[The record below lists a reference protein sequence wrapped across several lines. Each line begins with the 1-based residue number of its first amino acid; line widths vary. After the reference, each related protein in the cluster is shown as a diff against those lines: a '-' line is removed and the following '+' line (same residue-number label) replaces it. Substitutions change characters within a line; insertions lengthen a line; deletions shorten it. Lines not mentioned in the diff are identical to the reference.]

1 MCIPKAGIHPK
12 FFHQRGVSLVE
23 LVVFIVIV
31 SVALAGTL
39 LIMNQTTRSSADPV
53 IRKQSLAIAES
64 LLEEIALMPFTFC
77 DPDDAQATTAM
88 SSTVGPAGCAAMVES
103 MGPEP
108 GETRYAGATPFDNV
122 NDYHNFQMNAGN
134 GGIRDITG
142 TVIASLDGY
151 AAAVSVIPS
160 ALGGIPAADALLI
173 TVTVIGPNAEP
184 VVQQGY
190 RTRYSPRTT
199 P

>member
-1 MCIPKAGIHPK
+1 M
-12 FFHQRGVSLVE
+12 FHQRGLSLVE
-23 LVVFIVIV
+23 LVIFIVIV
-31 SVALAGTL
+31 SVGLVGTL
-39 LIMNQTTRSSADPV
+39 LVLNQTTRSSADPV

-64 LLEEIALMPFTFC
+64 LLEEIELMPFTFC
-77 DPDDAQATTAM
+77 DPDDAQATTAT
-88 SSTVGPAGCAAMVES
+88 SATVGPNGCAAMVES
-103 MGPEP
+103 LGPEP

-134 GGIRDITG
+134 GGIRDISG
-142 TVIASLDGY
+142 TVIGGLDGY
-151 AAAVSVIPS
+151 AATVTVTPT
-160 ALGGIPAADALLI
+160 ALGSITSADSLLI

-184 VVQQGY
+184 IVQQGY

>member
-1 MCIPKAGIHPK
+1 MCIPKAGIRPK
-12 FFHQRGVSLVE
+12 FFQQRGVSLVE

-64 LLEEIALMPFTFC
+64 LLEEITLMPFTFC
-77 DPDDAQATTAM
+77 DPDDAQAITAM
-88 SSTVGPAGCAAMVES
+88 SPTVGPSGCAAMVES
-103 MGPEP
+103 MGP
-108 GETRYAGATPFDNV
+108 RYAGATPFDNV

-142 TVIASLDGY
+142 AVIADLDGY
-151 AAAVSVIPS
+151 AAAVSVTPS

-173 TVTVIGPNAEP
+173 TVTVTGPNAEP